1 MKGFKRITSIV
12 LALAMVVTSITI
24 SGPVTVKA
32 DNATDNWKANGIV
45 SPKQDKLIGAGYI
58 DVKWDNTLTDV
69 SQYKVY
75 VDGDLR
81 ATVSQSSIQHR

>member
-12 LALAMVVTSITI
+12 LALAMVVTSIAI

-45 SPKQDKLIGAGYI
+45 SPKHR
-58 DVKWDNTLTDV
+58 
-69 SQYKVY
+69 
-75 VDGDLR
+75 LR
-81 ATVSQSSIQHR
+81 RPPVACFRRYTP